1 MRFSWDEAADE
12 PCCGFATPALATASF
27 LVLVGAACLGLAACS
42 LPGPAPAEYVLGA
55 LPAAKPT
62 AVKQKGLPVVEIK
75 RVQLPDYLDTTD
87 ILERRGNQLI
97 PSSTGRWGERL
108 SLGMTR
114 ALTASLS
121 ARLPGVV
128 VTASTVTRPARQI
141 LVDVAAFEVMPDH
154 QVVFVARW
162 TVLGGPS
169 PQVHEAEQTSLVE
182 KVSGDGDGA
191 IVAAM
196 SKAVDDLAGRLA
208 AEIER
213 DLRP

>member
-1 MRFSWDEAADE
+1 MNHAA
-12 PCCGFATPALATASF
+12 ALRVRHVATAPF

-42 LPGPAPAEYVLGA
+42 LPGPAPAVYVLGP
-55 LPAAKPT
+55 LPSAKPT
-62 AVKQKGLPVVEIK
+62 VLSQTGMPVVEVK
-75 RVQLPDYLDTTD
+75 RVQVPDYLDTTD
-87 ILERRGNQLI
+87 IVERSGNQLI

-114 ALTASLS
+114 ALIAALS

-128 VTASTVTRPARQI
+128 VTASPVTRPSRQI
-141 LVDVAAFEVMPDH
+141 LVDAVAFEVTPDH
-154 QVVFVARW
+154 QVLFVARW
-162 TVLGGPS
+162 TVLGTAS
-169 PQVHEAEQTSLVE
+169 PQVHGAEQTSLVE